1 MTISVD
7 NLERGLVHGQDMSI
21 TDFMASKSIGF
32 SDFSFLIHTRTGLQ
46 VLPETLRRIAKGTG
60 CRAETAR
67 AIIAAT
73 DGTVT
78 LDDIVLAGASAT
90 AAEEAK
96 EANGSS
102 VA

>member
-1 MTISVD
+1 
-7 NLERGLVHGQDMSI
+7 MSI
-21 TDFMASKSIGF
+21 MDFMASKAIGF
-32 SDFSFLIHTRTGLQ
+32 SEFSFLIHSRTGLQ
-46 VLPETLRRIAKGTG
+46 VLPETLRRIVKGTG

-78 LDDIVLAGASAT
+78 LDDIVLAAAAAT

-96 EANGSS
+96 EASGSS
-102 VA
+102 GA